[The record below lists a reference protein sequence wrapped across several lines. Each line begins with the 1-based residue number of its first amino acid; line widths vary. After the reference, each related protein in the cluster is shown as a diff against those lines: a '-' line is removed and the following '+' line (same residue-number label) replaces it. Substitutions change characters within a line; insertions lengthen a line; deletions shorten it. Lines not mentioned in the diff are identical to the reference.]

1 MTDESLLKE
10 KDVAELIDVHQFTLS
25 VWRRNGQGPEY
36 IKIGKNVRY
45 RRSAI
50 DEWLEDRTVTPRRAS

>member
-10 KDVAELIDVHQFTLS
+10 KDVAELIDVHQVTLS
-25 VWRRNGQGPEY
+25 VWRRSGQGPEY

-50 DEWLEDRTVTPRRAS
+50 EKWLEDRTITPRRAS